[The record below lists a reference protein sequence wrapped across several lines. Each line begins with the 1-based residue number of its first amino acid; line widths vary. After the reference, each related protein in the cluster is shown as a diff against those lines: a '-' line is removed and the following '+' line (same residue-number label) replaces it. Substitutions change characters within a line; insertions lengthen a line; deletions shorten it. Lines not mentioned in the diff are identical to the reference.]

1 MNVAVA
7 YYVSRQH
14 QVGKHI
20 RGETNVIAAVG
31 TASERIPEIRM
42 RILNVRTATQY
53 DPGWKSWLTMSRASF
68 LVLYAVSPV
77 TVINNKMTILK
88 TPKAYR
94 LQ

>member
-1 MNVAVA
+1 MSTLNVAVA

-42 RILNVRTATQY
+42 RILDRGVSSQ
-53 DPGWKSWLTMSRASF
+53 DSPASNDNENEDEY
-68 LVLYAVSPV
+68 LEEAQAL
-77 TVINNKMTILK
+77 
-88 TPKAYR
+88 
-94 LQ
+94 